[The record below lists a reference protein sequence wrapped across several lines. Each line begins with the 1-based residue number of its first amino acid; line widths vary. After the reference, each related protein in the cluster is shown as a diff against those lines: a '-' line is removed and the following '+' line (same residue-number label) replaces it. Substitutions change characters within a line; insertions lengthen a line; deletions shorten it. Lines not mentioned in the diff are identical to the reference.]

1 MRAKKKIKKKAKP
14 RTRTVQGKRKVAKKK
29 TKRKK
34 QISVSSAV
42 RVREIT
48 VRYGGVIRTGS
59 YENRRLSYEMAADCP
74 RGIKPDIVCDYLESL
89 CANQFYQA
97 QIQALEGLPDE
108 MRDEVDVSMMNPRQA
123 SQAIA
128 DYFRNFGLGNKTPA
142 QKAKRIA
149 EIQLELK
156 EVALKMK
163 AEDKRL
169 KKIKVI
175 QSGDLLVRTA
185 MVEQRQILKDELKA
199 LRR

>member
-1 MRAKKKIKKKAKP
+1 MAKKKSKKKVKAKKKAKKKKK
-14 RTRTVQGKRKVAKKK
+14 VKRK
-29 TKRKK
+29 RR
-34 QISVSSAV
+34 ISIEAAV

-59 YENRRLSYEMAADCP
+59 YENKRLSFEMTADCP
-74 RGIKPDIVCDYLESL
+74 HNVKPDIVCDYLEAL

-97 QIQALEGLPDE
+97 QIQALEGLPNE
-108 MRDEVDVSMMNPRQA
+108 MRDEVDVSKMPPQQA
-123 SQAIA
+123 SQKIA
-128 DYFRNFGLGNKTPA
+128 DYFRNFGLRNKTPE

-156 EVALKMK
+156 DVALRMK

-169 KKIKVI
+169 KKIKNI
-175 QSGDLLVRTA
+175 KGDDLLARSA
-185 MVEQRQILKDELKA
+185 MVEQRKLLKDELKA